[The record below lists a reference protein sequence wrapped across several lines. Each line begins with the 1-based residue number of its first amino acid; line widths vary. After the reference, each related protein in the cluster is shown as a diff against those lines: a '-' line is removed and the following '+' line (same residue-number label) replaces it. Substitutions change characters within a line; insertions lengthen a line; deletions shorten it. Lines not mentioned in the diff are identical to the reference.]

1 MKKRL
6 IKFVALVLEFWLLI
20 SVYEKFADSIPILQN
35 PASTFYDSIFASL
48 VASFLFLALTDFN
61 HILSFFIDK
70 GSNALWAFCIKASD
84 IQSRLDET
92 ISNAYKFL
100 MSAKIKWGPTLRNS
114 TRKIANVAEGL
125 LAVLCYEQTKPIAG
139 SDKKERDKVLRRLI
153 AEQKEEGYKS
163 YNLGKYTTHCTAMT
177 LFAVKQYHDLDIYQL
192 APDQSVDFRKAAER
206 LLSSSTS
213 LGWGTYNEVVDDE
226 KLIRLLSTFW
236 ALRAL
241 NVWGFS
247 GDAKYVE
254 ILSSLLNRVPN
265 GEFGFSLDSQ
275 HKTSTI
281 SLFLILIKE
290 IKDEHTRNLISE
302 KLTENDIKKLLR
314 LLIKDLN
321 TSIET
326 EEYLLESSGEYKRL
340 PWTHFS
346 FFLSVS
352 ALSQYANY
360 LSRFSYWKLMLK
372 VSSVLK
378 TQFHKTGY
386 YSNEKLNLI
395 EADPFT
401 YPTAY
406 AIIGLSDF
414 RRSLDQF

>member
-1 MKKRL
+1 M
-6 IKFVALVLEFWLLI
+6 
-20 SVYEKFADSIPILQN
+20 
-35 PASTFYDSIFASL
+35 
-48 VASFLFLALTDFN
+48 
-61 HILSFFIDK
+61 
-70 GSNALWAFCIKASD
+70 
-84 IQSRLDET
+84 
-92 ISNAYKFL
+92 
-100 MSAKIKWGPTLRNS
+100 
-114 TRKIANVAEGL
+114 
-125 LAVLCYEQTKPIAG
+125 
-139 SDKKERDKVLRRLI
+139 
-153 AEQKEEGYKS
+153 
-163 YNLGKYTTHCTAMT
+163 
-177 LFAVKQYHDLDIYQL
+177 
-192 APDQSVDFRKAAER
+192 
-206 LLSSSTS
+206 
-213 LGWGTYNEVVDDE
+213 
-226 KLIRLLSTFW
+226 
-236 ALRAL
+236 
-241 NVWGFS
+241 
-247 GDAKYVE
+247 
-254 ILSSLLNRVPN
+254 
-265 GEFGFSLDSQ
+265 
-275 HKTSTI
+275 
-281 SLFLILIKE
+281 
-290 IKDEHTRNLISE
+290 ISE